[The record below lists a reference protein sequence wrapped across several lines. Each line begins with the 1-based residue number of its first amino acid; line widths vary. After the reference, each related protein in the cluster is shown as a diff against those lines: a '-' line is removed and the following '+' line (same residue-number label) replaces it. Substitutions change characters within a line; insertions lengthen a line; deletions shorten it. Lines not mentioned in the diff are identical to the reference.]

1 MIEYE
6 IKKEKDKCYGC
17 RACEQICQKLAIVM
31 KEDEEGFFYPEVNKE
46 KCINCNL
53 CSKVCPYSNELDK
66 NKIRKVY
73 AVQYKNEKKLMESSS
88 GGAFSLFA
96 DYILSIG
103 GYISGCIFDEN
114 LIPRHVVSNKKE
126 IISKMRGSKYVQSDI
141 RSTYKEIKDLLNSK
155 KIVLFT
161 GTPCQVDGL
170 KRYLMKEYDNLFTL
184 DLICHGVPSFKIL
197 KEYLNSE
204 KNKGKKIEK
213 IKFRDKKLNGW
224 CSQGSIEFNKKIKNI
239 SPFNNSY
246 YYYYYLKNCINRYSC
261 YTCKYSSIDRV
272 GDITI
277 GDYWNLNGLLPKLD
291 TSKGYSVILIS
302 SSKGEKLFE
311 LVKDNSFYHE
321 TELKFVVKNN
331 GNLIRPTEF
340 PKLRESIYK
349 DIKTFG
355 YEYVAKKECHY
366 QYILPFFRKYL
377 PPKVKFILKKLKR
390 G

>member
-17 RACEQICQKLAIVM
+17 RACEQICPKLAIVM

-53 CSKVCPYSNELDK
+53 CSKVCPYSNELYK
-66 NKIRKVY
+66 TKIRKVY
-73 AVQYKNEKKLMESSS
+73 AVQYKNEKNLMESSS

-197 KEYLNSE
+197 EEYLNSE

-224 CSQGSIEFNKKIKNI
+224 CSQGSIKFNKKIKNI
-239 SPFNNSY
+239 SPFNNS

-261 YTCKYSSIDRV
+261 YTCKYSSINRV

-277 GDYWNLNGLLPKLD
+277 GDYWNLNNLLPKLD

-302 SSKGEKLFE
+302 SPKGEKLFE
-311 LVKDNSFYHE
+311 SVKDKSFYYE
-321 TELKFVVKNN
+321 TELKFVAENN
-331 GNLIRPTEF
+331 GNLIKPTEF
-340 PKLRESIYK
+340 PKLRERIYK
-349 DIKTFG
+349 DIEIFG
-355 YEYVAKKECHY
+355 YEYVEKKECHY
-366 QYILPFFRKYL
+366 QYVFPFIRKCLPK
-377 PPKVKFILKKLKR
+377 KIKFILKKLKR